1 MFLEFLNIIKKKII
15 LSILHLFSK
24 SNKNILHTI
33 EKFKIH
39 IFLIF
44 LLLAFESNDKL
55 LIEFNF
61 FLLEEYKFL
70 SNFYKNYIITLSSF
84 LKFKEIISVITL

>member
-1 MFLEFLNIIKKKII
+1 MIFFIY
-15 LSILHLFSK
+15 LFYK

-33 EKFKIH
+33 EKFKIN